1 MQSYEYQVIPAPAR
15 GEKIRGVKT
24 TADRFAQT
32 LAGIMNT
39 QARNGWEY
47 LRTDT
52 LPSEERVGLTG
63 RQTVYLNLLVFR
75 RPRAEADAS
84 SPKLLANPLQKPQ
97 ETPRTLA
104 PHTETPQAG
113 TAPKLGAALLN
124 NPLAS
129 PKENRAP
136 E

>member
-1 MQSYEYQVIPAPAR
+1 MMQRYEYQVIPAPSR
-15 GEKIRGVKT
+15 GEKLRGVKT

-52 LPSEERVGLTG
+52 LPSEERVGFTK

-75 RPRAEADAS
+75 RPAKAEEAAPAQLVLGAAQGIS
-84 SPKLLANPLQKPQ
+84 EA
-97 ETPRTLA
+97 PRILPA
-104 PHTETPQAG
+104 QIG
-113 TAPKLGAALLN
+113 MAPKLGAATAD
-124 NPLAS
+124 LAA
-129 PKENRAP
+129 PRLKKGTAP